1 MNFKVILFDL
11 DGTLLDSMPLIRKAY
26 QNVFKKLGI
35 PWTENNMLQLA
46 TLPVKESAKRFAEKR
61 EQEFLTTFFSYYLSE
76 HNNLMKMFPGTLEM
90 LELLKSRGCRLGIV
104 TSKTRAGTMVSVDF
118 LGITKLMDVII
129 TDDDAVHHKPH
140 PEPLLKALELLSASA
155 DTAIYI
161 GDSSLDLI
169 AAKSAGIQVA
179 YVVWGAGDIED
190 IQQYNPDYIIDNWNQ
205 LTDQNLPLIK

>member
-90 LELLKSRGCRLGIV
+90 LELLKSHGCRLGIV

-140 PEPLLKALELLSASA
+140 PEPLLKALELLSTSA
-155 DTAIYI
+155 DTALYI

-179 YVVWGAGDIED
+179 YVVWGAGAIED

-205 LTDQNLPLIK
+205 LTDQILPLIK